1 MKIAL
6 VSCTKLKQNYPC
18 EAQNMYLPSQ
28 LFKKARNYI
37 ENNNNYDIWFILSAK
52 YGLLKPT
59 DIIEPY
65 NITLNTMKKNEIVE
79 WSYKVYN
86 QLCTFELSQV
96 DFYAGEKYR
105 KYLIPLLQNKNI
117 NIEVPLKG
125 LGIGQQLKFYKE
137 EVSLHSDIFCNMQ
150 C

>member
-6 VSCTKLKQNYPC
+6 VSCTKLKQEYSC
-18 EAQNMYLPSQ
+18 EAKDMYLPSQ
-28 LFKKARNYI
+28 LFRKARNYI
-37 ENNNNYDIWFILSAK
+37 EKNNYDNWFILSAK

-86 QLCTFELSQV
+86 QLCKFELSQV

-105 KYLIPLLQNKNI
+105 KYLIPSLQNKNI
-117 NIEVPLKG
+117 NINILLKG
-125 LGIGQQLKFYKE
+125 LGIGQQLQFYKQKE
-137 EVSLHSDIFCNMQ
+137 GCI
-150 C
+150 

>member
-6 VSCTKLKQNYPC
+6 ISCTKLKQDYPC
-18 EAQNMYLPSQ
+18 EAQEMYLSSQ

-37 ENNNNYDIWFILSAK
+37 EQNKYDAWFILSAK
-52 YGLLKPT
+52 YGLLKPM

-79 WSYKVYN
+79 WSYKVYD
-86 QLCTFELSQV
+86 QICKFELSQV

-117 NIEVPLKG
+117 ICNIPLKG
-125 LGIGQQLKFYKE
+125 LGIGQ
-137 EVSLHSDIFCNMQ
+137 
-150 C
+150 